1 MKGEKIKL
9 LRLVKTKKIS
19 LLFFIL
25 SSFIFAKNFNI
36 SEKTLK
42 NGIVY
47 RKGEE
52 EAFTGVF
59 KGEGIHEEYRKGV
72 KNGKFI
78 GEVTIDKE
86 VYVYEGI
93 YVEGVKN
100 GEWKI
105 RYPDGKIKAILNYN
119 YDLPKGQWTYFYDNN
134 QIQGYENF
142 NNGVIS
148 GETIFYTKDGNLLK
162 RSTYKNGLIDGEMVL
177 YRKNHSLDSI
187 VNFSVGKLD
196 GKIEVYSQNNILQ
209 LQGNYKNNKRENLW
223 KLYYNTGDLKMIISY
238 NHGLKNGRMVVYG
251 KAGEIVQTT
260 IYKDNHEV
268 DSSGNI
274 ITKASSEGEDNIAT
288 RYSKL
293 VYNFEYLKY
302 NNALSSLR

>member
-25 SSFIFAKNFNI
+25 SSFIFAKNFDI
-36 SEKTLK
+36 SEKCLK

-47 RKGEE
+47 RKDEE

-59 KGEGIHEEYRKGV
+59 KGEGIHEEYREGV
-72 KNGKFI
+72 KNGKFVGTVI
-78 GEVTIDKE
+78 IDEKL
-86 VYVYEGI
+86 YTFEGK

-119 YDLPKGQWTYFYDNN
+119 YDLPKGQWTYFYNNN

-148 GETIFYTKDGNLLK
+148 GETLFYEENGNLLK
-162 RSTYKNGLIDGEMVL
+162 RSNYKNGLIDGEMVL
-177 YRKNHSLDSI
+177 YRKNRVLDSI
-187 VNFSVGKLD
+187 VNFSAGNLD

-223 KLYYNTGDLKMIISY
+223 KLYYNTGDLKMVISY
-238 NHGLKNGRMVVYG
+238 NHGLKNGRMVIYG
-251 KAGEIVQTT
+251 KAGEILQTT
-260 IYKDNHEV
+260 IYKDNNEV
-268 DSSGNI
+268 DITGKI
-274 ITKASSEGEDNIAT
+274 ISEGSVEGEDNIVN
-288 RYSKL
+288 RYKRLS
-293 VYNFEYLKY
+293 YNFEYLKY
-302 NNALSSLR
+302 NKALNNLK